1 MQISV
6 NVQADIH
13 TVGEV
18 VQEIFSGYKIRT
30 CITAFLCKIRQNL
43 EIFNKSW

>member
-6 NVQADIH
+6 NVQADID

-18 VQEIFSGYKIRT
+18 VQEIFSGSKIRIS
-30 CITAFLCKIRQNL
+30 ITAFLCKIRYDL
-43 EIFNKSW
+43 EIFNMS